1 MLTSSVM
8 VSGGFVLAGAA
19 VADGGGTGSGA
30 TATLQDG
37 LKVGGQI
44 KINDSDWNAGGG
56 LIVLK
61 NADGTEFDTY
71 CIDLNMETKPHAK
84 YQETAWSGTSL
95 ATNPDA
101 GKINWILQNS
111 YPQVSDLGKLGSE
124 VGVDSLTA
132 DEAAA
137 GTQAAIWH
145 FSDHVKAV
153 PVDAGA
159 ATLASYLI
167 SHVQDVKEPAP
178 SLTLT
183 PPSVSGKSGSLLGPI
198 TVASTSSSVAAS
210 LDATSSAAGVVLTD
224 KNGNVLSDQSG
235 NLTKPVKGGDQ
246 LFVKAPAGANAG
258 TATITAKASADVQ
271 VGRAFT
277 SLGYTPENHSQTLIL
292 AGTQTDTVTA
302 GASATWAPAGPA
314 LAISALMDC
323 TKNGV
328 VVTATNNGDQPYTVT
343 MTNEGATVPSFSV
356 APGQTQT
363 SVVPVAEGK
372 AYDIKV
378 TGPKGQQEFQGIRN
392 CQVAPTHSPSPST
405 SAGPVTSATP
415 SSSSSRPATAA
426 PSSSASASSPAV
438 VAPSTSASPTATNG
452 KSLAF
457 TGGGGSTPLIAS
469 IAGALVLLGGG
480 AVYTMRRR
488 GRHSRTAA

>member
-8 VSGGFVLAGAA
+8 VGGGFVLAGAA

-44 KINDSDWNAGGG
+44 KINDGDWNAGGG

-124 VGVDSLTA
+124 VGVGSLTA

-178 SLTLT
+178 SLTLS
-183 PPSVSGKSGSLLGPI
+183 PSSVSGKSGALLGPI
-198 TVASTSSSVAAS
+198 TVGSTSNSVSAS
-210 LDATSSAAGVVLTD
+210 LDSASSAAGVVLTD
-224 KNGNVLSDQSG
+224 KSGNVLSDKSG
-235 NLTKPVKGGDQ
+235 ALTAPAKSGDE

-258 TATITAKASADVQ
+258 TATVSAKASADVQ

-277 SLGYTPENHSQTLIL
+277 SLGYTPQNHSQTLIL

-302 GASATWAPAGPA
+302 STTATWAPAGPV
-314 LAISALMDC
+314 LAFSAMVDC

-328 VVTATNNGDQPYTVT
+328 VVTATNNGDQAFTVGVT
-343 MTNEGATVPSFSV
+343 DEGSGMPSLTV

-363 SVVPVAEGK
+363 EVVPVGEGA

-392 CQVAPTHSPSPST
+392 CQVAPSHSPSPST
-405 SAGPVTSATP
+405 SATPVTSATP
-415 SSSSSRPATAA
+415 SRPATAA
-426 PSSSASASSPAV
+426 PSSSASASAPAA
-438 VAPSTSASPTATNG
+438 VAPSASASPSSTGG
-452 KSLAF
+452 KTLAF
-457 TGGGGSTPLIAS
+457 TGGGSNSGLIAGV
-469 IAGALVLLGGG
+469 AGALVLLGGG

>member
-1 MLTSSVM
+1 MLTSSMM
-8 VSGGFVLAGAA
+8 VGGGFVLAGAA
-19 VADGGGTGSGA
+19 VADGGTGAGA

-37 LKVGGQI
+37 LKFGGQI
-44 KINDSDWNAGGG
+44 KINDGDWNAGGG

-111 YPQVSDLGKLGSE
+111 YPQVSDLHKLGSE
-124 VGVDSLTA
+124 VGVPSLDA
-132 DEAAA
+132 NEAAA

-153 PVDAGA
+153 PLDAGA

-178 SLTLT
+178 SLTLS
-183 PPSVSGKSGSLLGPI
+183 PSSVSGKSGSLLGPI
-198 TVASTSSSVAAS
+198 TVASTGNSVSAS
-210 LDATSSAAGVVLTD
+210 LDSTSSAAGVVLTD
-224 KNGNVLSDQSG
+224 KSGNVLSDQSG
-235 NLTKPVKGGDQ
+235 ALTKPVQNGDQ

-258 TATITAKASADVQ
+258 TATVSAKASADVQ

-277 SLGYTPENHSQTLIL
+277 SLGYTPSNHSQTLIL

-302 GASATWAPAGPA
+302 SATATWAPTGPV
-314 LAISALMDC
+314 LAFSAMVDC
-323 TKNGV
+323 TKSGV
-328 VVTATNNGDQPYTVT
+328 VVTATNNGDQPFTVGVT
-343 MTNEGATVPSFSV
+343 DEGSGMPSLTV
-356 APGQTQT
+356 APGQTQ
-363 SVVPVAEGK
+363 SEVVPVGEGA

-392 CQVAPTHSPSPST
+392 CQVAPSHSPSPST
-405 SAGPVTSATP
+405 SATPVTSATP
-415 SSSSSRPATAA
+415 SSSSSSPATAT

-438 VAPSTSASPTATNG
+438 VAPSASASPTSTNG
-452 KSLAF
+452 KTLAF
-457 TGGGGSTPLIAS
+457 TGGGSNSGLIAGV
-469 IAGALVLLGGG
+469 AGALVLLGGG

-488 GRHSRTAA
+488 GRHSRTTA